1 MKTYRPLGRNY
12 FGTQVDAIVKDIT
25 VVRLIIASML
35 LATHLLSHAALAE
48 PAPVQKT
55 ATVRKNRHVANK
67 TSYDQSKSS
76 TVSMS
81 KEEQQIMGDRN
92 KADGKPLK
100 NRSESAYDKARKSVD
115 EYIYGKSPRRKYYDL

>member
-1 MKTYRPLGRNY
+1 
-12 FGTQVDAIVKDIT
+12 
-25 VVRLIIASML
+25 
-35 LATHLLSHAALAE
+35 
-48 PAPVQKT
+48 
-55 ATVRKNRHVANK
+55 
-67 TSYDQSKSS
+67 
-76 TVSMS
+76 MS